1 LRLNSVIPALAHDSE
16 TAPMRQRCPIALGA
30 RLLDTMRARAR
41 TLARSGRAVSLAAL
55 LATSTH
61 LPAVAQSEDSEGD
74 ALEAVPVQPES
85 LGADLKAFA
94 TAPAHWRA
102 RGWLKF
108 AGVVAAVGVAY
119 RYDDEVRAHYGND
132 GEPNYHEVVDSMPAA
147 LTFGG
152 MWFAAKLARNEQA
165 LWEVRAM
172 RRAIVIETISSEIL
186 KVAFRR
192 ERPGPGVPKDN
203 WNARGLSFPSGHT
216 AVAFAIGTVL
226 AESGDDQHRAWR
238 RAIGYGIGVATAYQ
252 RVNHD
257 AHWLS
262 DTVACAALGV
272 AAAKFVM
279 KRRSGSEP
287 RGQVWLGTADGGPM
301 LTFAMPLR

>member
-1 LRLNSVIPALAHDSE
+1 MWQTWPS
-16 TAPMRQRCPIALGA
+16 APLA
-30 RLLDTMRARAR
+30 RLVAAMRTRARA
-41 TLARSGRAVSLAAL
+41 LARGSGLALLAAL
-55 LATSTH
+55 IAALMH
-61 LPAVAQSEDSEGD
+61 LPAIGQTEEGSGD
-74 ALEAVPVQPES
+74 ALETVPVEPQT
-85 LGADLKAFA
+85 LGADLKAFV
-94 TAPAHWRA
+94 TAPADWRA
-102 RGWLKF
+102 RDWLKF
-108 AGVVAAVGVAY
+108 SGVVAAVGVAY
-119 RYDDEVRAHYGND
+119 RYDDEVRARYAND
-132 GEPNYHEVVDSMPAA
+132 GEPNYHEVIDSMPAA
-147 LTFGG
+147 VTFGG
-152 MWFAAKLARNEQA
+152 MWFAAKLARSEQA

-172 RRAIVIETISSEIL
+172 RRAIVIQTISTEVL

-192 ERPGPGVPKDN
+192 ERPGPGVPKDD

-226 AESGDDQHRAWR
+226 AESGDDRHRAWR

-262 DTVACAALGV
+262 DTVAGAALGI

-279 KRRSGSEP
+279 KRRSASEP
-287 RGQVWLGTADGGPM
+287 RGQVWLGTVDGGPM